1 MKLLLAVAL
10 SLSLVSLSS
19 CASSEITK
27 GLSVEVNP
35 IIAQKSQESG
45 ITFVSNAAQYQ
56 LIAGGRAAKSGG
68 LVSGMA
74 ASQSQEHSELLWEG
88 TNGGFV
94 LSISDHAARQQ
105 SAQAVSS
112 SNSYNQ
118 IAYNPRTGG
127 VGVITGQ
134 IIVSY
139 TDSFDASFIAKSFG
153 IQLIDDFAHL
163 NTAFYAVNAGQ
174 DIFVI
179 TTSLNQSG
187 IVSKAEV
194 EVIENFAKP
203 N

>member
-1 MKLLLAVAL
+1 MKLLLAVAFT
-10 SLSLVSLSS
+10 LVSASS
-19 CASSEITK
+19 CASTEIIMDR
-27 GLSVEVNP
+27 GVEANP
-35 IIAQKSQESG
+35 VIAQKAQDSG
-45 ITFVSNAAQYQ
+45 IVFLSNADQYQ